1 MRYNIGSRGEIVGV
15 LSYSLYTSSSTP
27 YIHPPLLLMYIQR
40 HSLYNSKTGGG
51 KRDIFS
57 NYKQLI
63 KLNGYGKI

>member
-27 YIHPPLLLMYIQR
+27 YIHPPLLLIYIQR
-40 HSLYNSKTGGG
+40 HSLYNSKAGC